1 MKNLEIIGYQRAN
14 LGKQSARKLRNE
26 AYAPGVLYGGKE
38 QVHFYTPM
46 ALLKQLVY
54 TPQAHFVSL
63 NIEGHIY
70 RCILQDIH
78 FHPVSEIILHI
89 DFLQIFEDK
98 KIKMDIPTV
107 LVGDAPGVVKGGKL
121 VNKMKKIPVCA
132 YPKDMP
138 EQIQL
143 DVASLDLGQMLRIR
157 DLKAEN
163 YTILAL
169 PNAPVAVVE
178 LTRALRTMAGE
189 TTDAKG
195 GKGKK

>member
-1 MKNLEIIGYQRAN
+1 METLEIIGYKRAN

-26 AYAPGVLYGGKE
+26 AYAPGVLYGGEK

-46 ALLKQLVY
+46 ALLKKLVY
-54 TPQAHFVSL
+54 TPQAHFVAL
-63 NIEGHIY
+63 NIEGSIY
-70 RCILQDIH
+70 HCILQDIH
-78 FHPVSEIILHI
+78 FHPVSETILHI
-89 DFLQIFEDK
+89 DFLQIFEHK
-98 KIKMDIPTV
+98 KIKMQIPTR

-121 VNKMKKIPVCA
+121 VNKMRKIAVYA

-143 DVASLDLGQMLRIR
+143 DVSGLDLGQMLRIR
-157 DLKAEN
+157 DLQAAN

-178 LTRALRTMAGE
+178 LTRALRTVTGE
-189 TTDAKG
+189 ATEAKG